1 MFRVIFHV
9 ITTIDRGGAEN
20 QLLMLAKQQ
29 INQNFE
35 VHVFDLKG
43 NSELENEFIEIG
55 VHVRHELINK
65 STFIQGLVLRKLVS
79 EQPTETLVH
88 AHLPQAEIVASIAKG
103 RQSHLVTTRHFGGR
117 FKPSS
122 NLLISSILGILASIR
137 ADRIIAIANSVQD
150 ILQSNKEVFRPSKIE
165 VIHYGIDIDF
175 FLSQKT
181 VKDHLSLGA
190 PITIGTISRL
200 SPEKNVDLILKMYAE
215 LSKEVELGDL
225 RIVGVGPLENEL
237 KALAKKLG
245 IEERVNFL
253 GKRSD
258 IPEQFS
264 ELDVFV
270 LASSFEGFGMVLLEA
285 MAMGVRIVASRN
297 SAIIEI
303 IDGTDSGVLF
313 ETNNLND
320 FKDSIKQAL
329 AQDHYST
336 VQAQTATLSKF
347 KIESNADKIMALYK
361 TICHCS

>member
-43 NSELENEFIEIG
+43 NSELENEFSEIG
-55 VHVRHELINK
+55 VHVNHDLINK
-65 STFIQGLVLRKLVS
+65 STFIQGLVLRKLLS
-79 EQPTETLVH
+79 EQPRETLVH

-103 RQSHLVTTRHFGGR
+103 RRNHLVTTRHFGGR

-122 NLLISSILGILASIR
+122 NLFISSMLGILASIR
-137 ADRIIAIANSVQD
+137 ADRIIAISNSVQD
-150 ILQSNKEVFRPSKIE
+150 VLKSNKEVSRPSKIE
-165 VIHYGIDIDF
+165 VVHYGIDIDF

-181 VKDHLSLGA
+181 VKDYLSLKA

-237 KALAKKLG
+237 RALAKKLG

-270 LASSFEGFGMVLLEA
+270 LASSYEGFGMVLLEA

-297 SAIIEI
+297 SAIMEI

-313 ETNNLND
+313 ETNNLSD
-320 FKDSIKQAL
+320 FKGSIKRVL
-329 AQDHYST
+329 AQDYDLM
-336 VQAQTATLSKF
+336 VQAQTTTLSKF
-347 KIESNADKIMALYK
+347 KIGSNANKILALYK
-361 TICHCS
+361 TICRCP

>member
-1 MFRVIFHV
+1 MFKVIFHV

-29 INQNFE
+29 IRQNFE

-43 NSELENEFIEIG
+43 NSELENEFIKIG
-55 VHVRHELINK
+55 VHVRHELLNK
-65 STFIQGLVLRKLVS
+65 PALTQALILRKLVS

-103 RQSHLVTTRHFGGR
+103 SQVHLVTTRHFGGR
-117 FKPSS
+117 FKPTS
-122 NLLISSILGILASIR
+122 NLLPSSILGILASIR
-137 ADRIIAIANSVQD
+137 ADRIIAISNSVQD
-150 ILQSNKEVFRPSKIE
+150 VLKRNREVFRPSKIE
-165 VIHYGIDIDF
+165 VIHYGIDMDF
-175 FLSQKT
+175 FHGQKT
-181 VKDHLSLGA
+181 RKDYFSLGA

-264 ELDVFV
+264 KLDVFV

-297 SAIIEI
+297 SAIMEI
-303 IDGTDSGVLF
+303 IDSTDSGVLF
-313 ETNNLND
+313 ETNNLSD
-320 FKDSIKQAL
+320 FKGAIKRVL
-329 AQDHYST
+329 AQDYDLV
-336 VQAQTATLSKF
+336 VQAQTTTLSKF
-347 KIESNADKIMALYK
+347 KIGSNANKILALYK
-361 TICHCS
+361 TICRCS